1 MGGEAVQQADDLN
14 NTLRH
19 LATILPSH
27 VLVVHVFQHPQL
39 SVGPLGM
46 DCGLEGS
53 GDLLDRHTEIPPVS
67 ADRGR
72 AVRGADLDSDGQ
84 WMTFRERR
92 VVSGSTV
99 ETCHTICDP
108 APPPVMYHVHINVPK
123 LYLTVGPGPDPREVL
138 VLLRDLPDRPVEL
151 YAVVTLLH
159 VVLLTS
165 GVAVK
170 WCRLVTLLVW
180 WRELD

>member
-1 MGGEAVQQADDLN
+1 MRGEAVQQADDLN
-14 NTLRH
+14 NTLRQK
-19 LATILPSH
+19 ATILPSH

-46 DCGLEGS
+46 DCRLEGS

-72 AVRGADLDSDGQ
+72 AVRGADLDSVGQ

-92 VVSGSTV
+92 VVSVV

-108 APPPVMYHVHINVPK
+108 GPLLPPVMHHVHINVPK

-138 VLLRDLPDRPVEL
+138 VFLRDLPHRPVEL
-151 YAVVTLLH
+151 DAVVTLLH

-165 GVAVK
+165 AVAVK
-170 WCRLVTLLVW
+170 CCRLLTLLVW
-180 WRELD
+180 RRELD